1 MDKNVYIVGVKSLFP
16 KIYDAIDITNKIYN
30 ENLCS
35 IKVNKLAKRLTM
47 ATQIKS
53 KAISIDLDQFPKL
66 IVSDENNPLNWGT
79 QIIEHFLKDITKEEI
94 GFISVSYNTSSHKD
108 FLPNLSFQ
116 IANAAQLN
124 IKAPPQEIVN
134 YGCASGIF
142 SILSAV
148 EFCQKNDTAAFIMA
162 FEQASW
168 NTHPIY
174 DDTNKNFKASLK
186 GHTIFGDGSA
196 GVLLA
201 SGKTV
206 EQFEKKLKILDV
218 LVDFQYG
225 EAIKS
230 ENGVFLIGDGVKDV
244 MPNLVSDKVIK
255 PLLQK
260 HGLSSSGIKEWS
272 IHQGGFPVI
281 ERFKE
286 EDILGLSEIQ
296 IEVSKSMFVKYGNIS
311 TPSNLIILESIL
323 DQNTANKGDYGMI
336 VGFGAGYYLG
346 AVLYQ
351 HC

>member
-1 MDKNVYIVGVKSLFP
+1 MEENVYIVGVKSFFP
-16 KIYDAIDITNKIYN
+16 KIYDVIDITNIIYN
-30 ENLCS
+30 EKLCS
-35 IKVNKLAKRLTM
+35 SKVNKLAKRLTM

-53 KAISIDLDQFPKL
+53 KAITIDLEQFPEL

-79 QIIEHFLKDITKEEI
+79 QIVTHFLNDIKKEEI

-116 IANAAQLN
+116 IANATQLN

-142 SILSAV
+142 SIFSAV
-148 EFCQKNDTAAFIMA
+148 EFCQKNDSSAFIMA

-174 DDTNKNFKASLK
+174 DETNKNFKASLK

-201 SGKTV
+201 SGKTA

-225 EAIKS
+225 DAIKS
-230 ENGVFLIGDGVKDV
+230 ENGIFLVGDGVKDV
-244 MPNLVSDKVIK
+244 MPDLVSDKVIK

-260 HGLSSSGIKEWS
+260 HGLKSNCIKEWS

-286 EDILGLSEIQ
+286 EDVLGLSEIQ
-296 IEVSKSMFVKYGNIS
+296 LEASKSMFVQYGNVS
-311 TPSNLIILESIL
+311 APSNLIILESIL
-323 DQNTANKGDYGMI
+323 DQNTAIKGDYGMI
-336 VGFGAGYYLG
+336 VGFGAGYYFG